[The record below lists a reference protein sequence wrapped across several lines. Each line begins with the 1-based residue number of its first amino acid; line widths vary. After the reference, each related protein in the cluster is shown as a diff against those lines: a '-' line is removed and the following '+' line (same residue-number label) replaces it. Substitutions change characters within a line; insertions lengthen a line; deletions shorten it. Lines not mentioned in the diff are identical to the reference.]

1 MDDQWTLNVA
11 GIVGS
16 LTASS
21 FNRGLYRAALELLP
35 PGMSLIELPIGD
47 LPFYSEDR
55 DGLAAPETVHR
66 FRAGIAAADALIF
79 FTPEY
84 NYSIPGVLKNALDWA
99 SRPTGEAV
107 IWGKPAAVMGAS
119 VGRSGTMRAQLHLRQ
134 IFVTINVQGLNKPEI
149 FMPYAGDKFDA
160 EGRLVDEDFR
170 EQIRMQLIALRA
182 WVVQLRN
189 NIYSEI

>member
-1 MDDQWTLNVA
+1 MNHGSNLQVA

-35 PGMSLIELPIGD
+35 PGMSLSELPIGD

-55 DGLAAPETVHR
+55 DGPAAPESVHR
-66 FRAGIAAADALIF
+66 FRKRIAAADALLF

-84 NYSIPGVLKNALDWA
+84 NYSIPGVLKNAIDWA
-99 SRPTGEAV
+99 SRPTGAAV

-149 FMPYAGDKFDA
+149 FLPYAGEKFDG
-160 EGRLVDEDFR
+160 EGHLIDEDFR
-170 EQIRMQLIALRA
+170 EQIRAQLIALHA
-182 WVVQLRN
+182 WAIQLQHGK
-189 NIYSEI
+189 

>member
-1 MDDQWTLNVA
+1 MDHQLNLHVA

-21 FNRGLYRAALELLP
+21 FNRGLFRAALELLP
-35 PGMSLIELPIGD
+35 AGMSVTELPIGD

-55 DGLAAPETVHR
+55 DGPAVPASVRR
-66 FRAGIAAADALIF
+66 FREGIAAADALLF

-84 NYSIPGVLKNALDWA
+84 NYSIPGVLKNAIDWA
-99 SRPTGEAV
+99 SRPTGHAV

-134 IFVTINVQGLNKPEI
+134 IFVTINVQALNKPEI
-149 FMPYAGDKFDA
+149 FLPYAGDKFDA

-170 EQIRMQLIALRA
+170 EQIRSQLAALRD
-182 WVVQLRN
+182 WTIQLRG
-189 NIYSEI
+189 

>member
-1 MDDQWTLNVA
+1 MNHQSNLMLA

-35 PGMSLIELPIGD
+35 HGMSLTELPIGD

-55 DGLAAPETVHR
+55 DGPTVPETVRR
-66 FRAGIAAADALIF
+66 FREGIAIADALVF

-84 NYSIPGVLKNALDWA
+84 NYSIPGVLKNAIDWA
-99 SRPTGEAV
+99 SRPTGDAV

-149 FMPYAGDKFDA
+149 FIPYAGEKFDD
-160 EGRLVDEDFR
+160 EGHLIDEDYR
-170 EQIRMQLIALRA
+170 EQIRAQLIALQA
-182 WVVQLRN
+182 WTLRLR
-189 NIYSEI
+189 SRE